1 MDFILTWFF
10 PGGIKTSEAI
20 LLLIG
25 FIGQGL
31 FSARF
36 LIQWVVSEKKKE
48 SVIPLPFWYF
58 SLLGGITLFIYAFS
72 KKDPV
77 IMLGQGTGILIY
89 SRNLYLIYKKRQQDA
104 LNKDC
109 LLYTSPSP
117 RDGLLSRMPSS
128 A

>member
-1 MDFILTWFF
+1 MDFISTWFF
-10 PGGIKTSEAI
+10 PGGLETNEAI
-20 LLLIG
+20 LLLVG

-58 SLLGGITLFIYAFS
+58 SLLGGLTLFIYAFS

-77 IMLGQGTGILIY
+77 IMLGQGTGIFIY
-89 SRNLYLIYKKRQQDA
+89 NCNFNCIVGRICRFI
-104 LNKDC
+104 
-109 LLYTSPSP
+109 
-117 RDGLLSRMPSS
+117 
-128 A
+128 